1 MSNGARRI
9 LANAGYR
16 LLADVGSKLASVV
29 FFVVMARELGN
40 EQFGVFAFGLAFVTL
55 ASTLANFGQDQ
66 ILTREVA
73 RDHGLLDG
81 YFANTLAIKLV
92 IAGVSLAVTIGIAAA
107 AGLDSVTRDVTILLG
122 LAVVLELLMSTCFA
136 SYQAF
141 ERLEY
146 IPVALISQRFLTAVV
161 GIAALLRGA
170 GVVAVAGIYLAG
182 ALVGFLLA
190 IWLLFDRIARP
201 RLAVDT
207 RSWWPLMR
215 AALPIGLAGVFAIVL
230 FRIDTVMLAAYKS
243 KDVVG
248 DYSAAYRLFE
258 ATLFVSWSVGSAV
271 YPVFSR
277 LTPSTEPSVGFVYER
292 SVKLVTALT
301 LPLAAGAAVLA
312 APVVD
317 VLYGE
322 QYEDAASALRLLAPA
337 IALYPV
343 CYLGGYLLV
352 SQNRQRVLT
361 VVYGVVAL
369 VNILLN
375 LVLIP
380 TLSLDG
386 AALGTSISQLLVA
399 IAFVAASQQAV
410 GRIAWRR
417 VLAGPVAATVLA
429 TAVMVVLR
437 ENFWAAISAATL
449 VYVAALVAIELA
461 LYSDDARAVLDL
473 VPLRRGASTV

>member
-1 MSNGARRI
+1 MSDGARRI
-9 LANAGYR
+9 LANAAYR

-29 FFVVMARELGN
+29 FFVVMARKLGD

-73 RDHGLLDG
+73 RDRSLLDR
-81 YFANTLAIKLV
+81 YFANTMAIKIV
-92 IAGVSLAVTIGIAAA
+92 VAGISLAVTIGIAAA
-107 AGLDSVTRDVTILLG
+107 AGLDQVTREVTILLG

-136 SYQAF
+136 TYQAF

-161 GIAALLRGA
+161 GIAALLGGA
-170 GVVAVAGIYLAG
+170 GVVAAAGIYLAG
-182 ALVGFLLA
+182 AVVGFVLA
-190 IWLLFDRIARP
+190 IWLLLERVAKP
-201 RLAVDT
+201 RLAVDAE
-207 RSWWPLMR
+207 RWWPLMY
-215 AALPIGLAGVFAIVL
+215 AALPIGLAGVFAVVL
-230 FRIDTVMLAAYKS
+230 FRIDTVMLAAYESKS
-243 KDVVG
+243 VVG

-258 ATLFVSWSVGSAV
+258 ATLFVSWSVGAAV

-277 LTPSTEPSVGFVYER
+277 LSPSSEPSVGFVYER

-312 APVVD
+312 GQVVD
-317 VLYGE
+317 TLYGD
-322 QYEDAASALRLLAPA
+322 QYDDAAPALRLLAPA
-337 IALYPV
+337 IALYPLS
-343 CYLGGYLLV
+343 YLGGYLLV

-361 VVYGVVAL
+361 IVYGAVAL
-369 VNILLN
+369 ENILLN

-380 TLSLDG
+380 TLSLEG

-399 IAFVAASQQAV
+399 VAFVVISQQAV

-417 VLAGPVAATVLA
+417 VLAGPIAATMLA
-429 TAVMVVLR
+429 TGAMLLLR
-437 ENFWAAISAATL
+437 GNFWVAFSAGTI

-473 VPLRRGASTV
+473 VPLRRGASAA

>member
-1 MSNGARRI
+1 MSDGARRI
-9 LANAGYR
+9 LANAAYR
-16 LLADVGSKLASVV
+16 LIADVGSKLASVV

-73 RDHGLLDG
+73 RDHGLLDR
-81 YFANTLAIKLV
+81 YFANTMAIKLV
-92 IAGVSLAVTIGIAAA
+92 IAGISLAVTIGIATA

-161 GIAALLRGA
+161 GIAALLGGA

-182 ALVGFLLA
+182 AVVGFALA
-190 IWLLFDRIARP
+190 VWLLLERVARP

-207 RSWWPLMR
+207 HRWWPLMR
-215 AALPIGLAGVFAIVL
+215 AALPIGLAGVFAVVL
-230 FRIDTVMLAAYKS
+230 FRIDTVMLAAYES

-258 ATLFVSWSVGSAV
+258 ATLFVSWSIGAAV

-277 LTPSTEPSVGFVYER
+277 LSPSSEPSVGFVYER
-292 SVKLVTALT
+292 SLKLVTALT
-301 LPLAAGAAVLA
+301 LPLAAGAAVLPG
-312 APVVD
+312 PVVD
-317 VLYGE
+317 TLYGE
-322 QYEDAASALRLLAPA
+322 QYDEAAPALRLLAPA
-337 IALYPV
+337 IALYPLS
-343 CYLGGYLLV
+343 YLGGYLLV

-361 VVYGVVAL
+361 LVYGVVAL
-369 VNILLN
+369 ENVLLN

-380 TLSLDG
+380 TLSLEG

-399 IAFVAASQQAV
+399 VAFVAVSQQTV

-429 TAVMVVLR
+429 TVAMVLLR
-437 ENFWAAISAATL
+437 GNFWAGLSAATL
-449 VYVAALVAIELA
+449 VYVAALVAIELT
-461 LYSDDARAVLDL
+461 LYSEDARAVLDL
-473 VPLRRGASTV
+473 VPLRRRTSTA

>member
-1 MSNGARRI
+1 MSDGARRI
-9 LANAGYR
+9 LANAAYR

-29 FFVVMARELGN
+29 FFVVMARKLGD

-73 RDHGLLDG
+73 RDRSLLDR
-81 YFANTLAIKLV
+81 YFANTMAIKIV
-92 IAGVSLAVTIGIAAA
+92 VAGISLAVTIGIAAA
-107 AGLDSVTRDVTILLG
+107 AGLDQVTREVTILLG

-136 SYQAF
+136 TYQAF

-161 GIAALLRGA
+161 GIAALLGGA
-170 GVVAVAGIYLAG
+170 GVVAAAGIYLAG
-182 ALVGFLLA
+182 AVVGFVLA
-190 IWLLFDRIARP
+190 IWLLLERVAKP
-201 RLAVDT
+201 RLAVDAE
-207 RSWWPLMR
+207 RWWPLMR
-215 AALPIGLAGVFAIVL
+215 AALPIGLAGVFAVVL
-230 FRIDTVMLAAYKS
+230 FRIDTVMLAAYESKS
-243 KDVVG
+243 VVG

-258 ATLFVSWSVGSAV
+258 ATLFVSWSVGAAV

-277 LTPSTEPSVGFVYER
+277 LTPSSEPSVGFVYER
-292 SVKLVTALT
+292 SLKLVTALT

-312 APVVD
+312 GQVVD
-317 VLYGE
+317 TLYGD
-322 QYEDAASALRLLAPA
+322 QYDDAAPALRLLAPA
-337 IALYPV
+337 IALYPLS
-343 CYLGGYLLV
+343 YLGGYLLV

-361 VVYGVVAL
+361 IVYGAVAL
-369 VNILLN
+369 ENILLN

-380 TLSLDG
+380 TLSLEG

-399 IAFVAASQQAV
+399 VAFVVVSQQAV

-417 VLAGPVAATVLA
+417 VLAGPIAATMLA
-429 TAVMVVLR
+429 TGAMLLLR
-437 ENFWAAISAATL
+437 GNFWVAFSAGTI

-473 VPLRRGASTV
+473 VPLRRGASAA

>member
-1 MSNGARRI
+1 VSDSARRI
-9 LANAGYR
+9 LANTAYR

-29 FFVVMARELGN
+29 FFVVMARELGD

-55 ASTLANFGQDQ
+55 ASTLGNFGQDQ

-73 RDHGLLDG
+73 RDRGLLDQ
-81 YFANTLAIKLV
+81 YFANTMAIKLV
-92 IAGVSLAVTIGIAAA
+92 FAGISLAVTIGIAAA
-107 AGLDSVTRDVTILLG
+107 AGLDSVTREVTILLG

-146 IPVALISQRFLTAVV
+146 IPVALISQRFLTAGV
-161 GIAALLRGA
+161 GIAALLGGA
-170 GVVAVAGIYLAG
+170 GVVAAAGIYLAG
-182 ALVGFLLA
+182 AVVGLVLA
-190 IWLLFDRIARP
+190 IWLLLDRVAKP

-207 RSWWPLMR
+207 GSWWPLMR
-215 AALPIGLAGVFAIVL
+215 AALPIGVAGVFAVVL
-230 FRIDTVMLAAYKS
+230 FRIDTVMLAAYES

-277 LTPSTEPSVGFVYER
+277 LTPSSAPSVGFVYER
-292 SVKLVTALT
+292 SLKLVTALT

-312 APVVD
+312 GPVVET
-317 VLYGE
+317 LYGE
-322 QYEDAASALRLLAPA
+322 QYDEAVSALRLLAPA

-352 SQNRQRVLT
+352 SQDRQRVLT

-369 VNILLN
+369 ENILLN

-380 TLSLDG
+380 MLSLEG

-399 IAFVAASQQAV
+399 VAFVAASQQAV

-429 TAVMVVLR
+429 TGAMVLLR
-437 ENFWAAISAATL
+437 GNFWAALSVATA
-449 VYVAALVAIELA
+449 VYVGALVAIELA

-473 VPLRRGASTV
+473 VPLRRGAPAA

>member
-1 MSNGARRI
+1 VSDGARRI
-9 LANAGYR
+9 LANAAYR
-16 LLADVGSKLASVV
+16 LLADVGSKVASVV
-29 FFVVMARELGN
+29 FFVVMARQLGD

-73 RDHGLLDG
+73 RDHGLLDR
-81 YFANTLAIKLV
+81 YFANTMAIKLV

-146 IPVALISQRFLTAVV
+146 IPVALISQRFLTAGV
-161 GIAALLRGA
+161 GIAALLGGV
-170 GVVAVAGIYLAG
+170 GVVAVAGIYLVG
-182 ALVGFLLA
+182 AVVGFVLA
-190 IWLLFDRIARP
+190 VWLLLGRVARP
-201 RLAVDT
+201 QLAVDAE
-207 RSWWPLMR
+207 RWWPLMR
-215 AALPIGLAGVFAIVL
+215 AALPIGLAGVFAVVL
-230 FRIDTVMLAAYKS
+230 FRIDTVMLAAYES
-243 KDVVG
+243 KGVVG
-248 DYSAAYRLFE
+248 DYSAGYRLFE
-258 ATLFVSWSVGSAV
+258 ATLFVSWSVGAAV

-277 LTPSTEPSVGFVYER
+277 LTPSSEPPVGFVYER

-312 APVVD
+312 GPVID
-317 VLYGE
+317 TLYGE
-322 QYEDAASALRLLAPA
+322 QYDDAVSALRLLAPA
-337 IALYPV
+337 IALYPL

-352 SQNRQRVLT
+352 SQNRQRALT
-361 VVYGVVAL
+361 IVYGLVAL
-369 VNILLN
+369 ENILLN

-380 TLSLDG
+380 ALSLDG

-399 IAFVAASQQAV
+399 VAFVAASQRAV

-429 TAVMVVLR
+429 TGAMVLLR
-437 ENFWAAISAATL
+437 EHFWAALSAATI
-449 VYVAALVAIELA
+449 VYVVALVAIELA
-461 LYSDDARAVLDL
+461 LYSDDARAVLEL
-473 VPLRRGASTV
+473 VPLRRGATAA